1 MAEINDKIVVEK
13 ENTTQFANSVKTE
26 VVNVTPHQKSFEEYI
41 KSWSEKGDGAKASQD
56 INSMLSR
63 PGLIS
68 TFEWKETDLDDAL
81 LTTIDLPTA
90 IQNSK
95 FKSSK
100 MKYFKFV
107 RSNYK
112 IRMVINAT
120 RFHAGRLLVVW
131 APGSS
136 LCSIQ
141 ELNEKSM
148 ASLLCFPSLIIDP
161 ATNQTVEFV
170 IPFISPYL
178 YYPLT
183 TYSTGSVDA
192 VQLAGQALG
201 QVKVFVLNK
210 LTSGQTTTTPV
221 SVSVYGWLDEPAL
234 SVPLYAQMGV
244 VSDTIDGLVAPMT
257 EIVDTATDV
266 ASGAS
271 RMLRSVGLS
280 KPDNVGSNI
289 RVTPVVANSL
299 SYGVGSDTIEKLV
312 VDPKCAL
319 EPCNE
324 LFGTKDDE
332 MDIVYIGKTW
342 SLLKRVDWEA
352 NRAHGYVLADLP
364 LFPERDTTAGW
375 MLRAFKYY
383 CGSVRVRIQ
392 LVANQFMSGRVM
404 ALFVPSQVTI
414 PDITPLT
421 DLADM
426 MYNQVYDLTGT
437 SESEFTIP
445 YNAPYP
451 VLPTPFFAQ
460 ADASDYVGI
469 DQSSI
474 GNIKLL
480 VLNPLRTT
488 KATNEK
494 AVINVYMSFD
504 DDLEVFWPSLSAVT
518 GTEFKSLVSYP
529 QLEIEG
535 IKNDA
540 AGLDDL
546 GTLFQFPTA
555 TTGNLLANFGISE
568 STEENAEIVNFE
580 ELSVEDVR
588 RELKN
593 IPCTSQ
599 SGRLKAVN
607 VEEKKGKVDK
617 DKVLNQVPV
626 PVQNSRIETMP
637 NPLWV
642 SKREPGFAAKY
653 NFGEKITNLRQ
664 VLKRYSAAYYIKG
677 FPLLASSVPPGS
689 SATSVIPYITFSVGA
704 APFADA
710 QMNSTMETLTASDAF
725 KTISCWTFLSYFGC
739 IYRYQRGGVRVKFL
753 MGTQPNTTA
762 FACPGIPA
770 TIGTAASESVVAN
783 DFIYAPQAKLLPIF
797 PVSSGAGVNQVKYA
811 LNSFYGRKW
820 MSYLSEGCVAA
831 SCDINPNLEVEIPY
845 YSPYMMIPT
854 PSGIVS
860 KALWAKMRPAS
871 KASLVALKMSRTLTL
886 MFFLG
891 KIPLPDA
898 ASTVP
903 SSQYYQPYVPRM
915 VVMESVADDF
925 QFGFLTGPPEL
936 ATKTVSKL

>member
-13 ENTTQFANSVKTE
+13 ENTTLFANSVKTE
-26 VVNVTPHQKSFEEYI
+26 VVNVTPHQQSFDEYV
-41 KSWSEKGDGAKASQD
+41 KSWSEKGDGAKTSQD
-56 INSMLSR
+56 VKSMLSR
-63 PGLIS
+63 PGLIK
-68 TFEWKETDLDDAL
+68 TFEWLETDERDAL
-81 LTTIDLPTA
+81 VATVDIPTA
-90 IQNSK
+90 IQSTK

-107 RSNYK
+107 RSDYK

-131 APGSS
+131 APGASMS
-136 LCSIQ
+136 SIQ
-141 ELNEKSM
+141 QLNEKSM

-170 IPFISPYL
+170 IPFISPFL

-183 TYSTGSVDA
+183 TYTGATVDA
-192 VQLAGQALG
+192 IQNAAQFLG

-221 SVSVYGWLDEPAL
+221 SVSIYGWLDDPVL

-257 EIVDTATDV
+257 EIVETATDV

-271 RMLRSVGLS
+271 RMLRTVGLS
-280 KPDNVGSNI
+280 KPDNIGANI

-312 VDPKCAL
+312 VDPKCAI

-342 SLLKRVDWEA
+342 SLLNRVEWEA
-352 NRAHGYVLADLP
+352 NRASGYVLADLP
-364 LFPERDTTAGW
+364 LFPGQDTTAGW
-375 MLRAFKYY
+375 MMRAFKYY
-383 CGSVRVRIQ
+383 CGSVRIRIQ
-392 LVANQFMSGRVM
+392 LVANQFMSGRVI
-404 ALFVPSQVTI
+404 ALFVPSQTLL

-421 DLADM
+421 ELADM

-460 ADASDYVGI
+460 PDSVDYCGI

-474 GNIKLL
+474 GNIKLI

-488 KATNEK
+488 KATSEK
-494 AVINVYMSFD
+494 ASINVYMSFD
-504 DDLEVFWPSLSAVT
+504 DDLEVFWPTLSAIT
-518 GTEFKSLVSYP
+518 GTDFGNTVSWP
-529 QLEIEG
+529 QLEYEG
-535 IKNDA
+535 LK
-540 AGLDDL
+540 AGTVDDVP
-546 GTLFQFPTA
+546 TYYQFPTP
-555 TTGNLLANFGISE
+555 TLPTLLANAGIFE
-568 STEENAEIVNFE
+568 STEEDAVLVNMS
-580 ELSVEDVR
+580 ELSVEEVKK
-588 RELKN
+588 EIKN
-593 IPCTSQ
+593 THCVSQ

-607 VEEKKGKVDK
+607 VADGKKKESK
-617 DKVLNQVPV
+617 EKVLNQVPI
-626 PVQNSRIETMP
+626 PVQNSRIESMP

-642 SKREPGFAAKY
+642 SKRKPGFAAQY

-677 FPLLASSVPPGS
+677 FPLTASTVPANS
-689 SATSVIPYITFSVGA
+689 AATSVLPYITFSVGA
-704 APFADA
+704 SPFADTKMDVSMTDLVA
-710 QMNSTMETLTASDAF
+710 NDAF
-725 KTISCWTFLSYFGC
+725 RAMSCWTFLSYFGC

-762 FACPGIPA
+762 FACPGIP
-770 TIGTAASESVVAN
+770 SEITTTSN
-783 DFIYAPQAKLLPIF
+783 DVTNDDILFAPRAKLLPIF
-797 PVSSGAGVNQVKYA
+797 PVSVGPGVDQRRYA
-811 LNSFYGRKW
+811 VNAYNGRKW
-820 MSYLSEGCVAA
+820 MAYLSEGCVAA

-845 YSPYMMIPT
+845 YSPFMMIPT
-854 PSGIVS
+854 PSGIITKAPFLNMRDSS
-860 KALWAKMRPAS
+860 KAC
-871 KASLVALKMSRTLTL
+871 LVALKMNRTLTV

-891 KIPLPDA
+891 KIPLPSA
-898 ASTVP
+898 VSTTL
-903 SSQYYQPYVPRM
+903 SSQYYQPAVPHM
-915 VVMESVADDF
+915 IMMESVADDF
-925 QFGFLTGPPEL
+925 QFGFLTGPPL
-936 ATKTVSKL
+936 LNTVVVARG